1 MIYTAAGINLGL
13 VVAPALLRNK
23 YLQRPARLRLHMQLC
38 SSSAPPSWLQWQWA
52 VQRAMMLP
60 LPPPPPPLAS
70 SSSDSEDSGIGEPGL
85 QVEKFASEAEEAV
98 CPSSP
103 TSLDLNQRMAAL
115 RLQLLNSRF
124 LKSERASARQ
134 RRSDAN
140 LQRRMAAVIKIE
152 SDDESHSQVERRASA
167 GHATLDQV
175 IARSSRPRLSLPS
188 MKAKAEV
195 LDAGDAGS
203 TVPSTRRRRP
213 RGGRRRKWPKIRQ
226 ASMVMAASVNCKGR
240 AKGISKGKGRSCVG
254 KGKGKSNGKDQ
265 GRVIP
270 KWVKRSL
277 PPPIRWDPPPPKVAR
292 PSCRPRPSSSSKSI
306 TITLNL

>member
-195 LDAGDAGS
+195 LDAGDAGRLY
-203 TVPSTRRRRP
+203 PP
-213 RGGRRRKWPKIRQ
+213 RAGAVHAAGGGGSGRRSARRARSWPHRSTARAAPRANPRARAAVALARARARATARIR
-226 ASMVMAASVNCKGR
+226 VE
-240 AKGISKGKGRSCVG
+240 
-254 KGKGKSNGKDQ
+254 
-265 GRVIP
+265 
-270 KWVKRSL
+270 
-277 PPPIRWDPPPPKVAR
+277 
-292 PSCRPRPSSSSKSI
+292 
-306 TITLNL
+306 